1 MMNSREILEFIT
13 DNEKVTLSELSQL
26 MGIKRA
32 QPLYDI
38 RDGKI
43 KAISANYAD
52 KILSVFPEYSRAW
65 LITGEGQPFSKNKN
79 EVNLSDLTKRFLE
92 EVERMGVSFYDIA
105 KSTGVQESMFTK
117 IKMGIQEPSKKF
129 LSKFAECF
137 PDANMKYIYL
147 GNEENAD
154 KNSIMTTSER
164 FLEVMKGLNISPY
177 VLEIDC
183 GVKNAQA
190 KISHYKKG
198 ITKAISDDIIVQ
210 LCETYPQVNANYILT
225 GKGDMFLDTGK
236 APANSLTASQ
246 NQRMFED
253 MIKNKD
259 NQIADLKAEIERMK
273 SAMDKLTGQ
282 NEIMRERLGLSGR
295 RAFNQEC
302 VIIDFNTRSII
313 R

>member
-1 MMNSREILEFIT
+1 MNSREILEFIT
-13 DNEKVTLSELSQL
+13 DNEKVTLSKLSQL

-92 EVERMGVSFYDIA
+92 EVERMGVSFYNIA

-154 KNSIMTTSER
+154 EDSIMATNAYSER
-164 FLEVMKGLNISPY
+164 FLQVIDKLEVTDYKVWNT
-177 VLEIDC
+177 LENLSKATMSKIRRGIC
-183 GVKNAQA
+183 GVSMNTLQEFC
-190 KISHYKKG
+190 
-198 ITKAISDDIIVQ
+198 Q
-210 LCETYPQVNANYILT
+210 TYNVNANYILT
-225 GKGDMFLDTGK
+225 GKGNMFLDTGK

-253 MIKNKD
+253 MIKDKD

-282 NEIMRERLGLSGR
+282 NEIMREQLGLSGR
-295 RAFNQEC
+295 RAS
-302 VIIDFNTRSII
+302 TKSA
-313 R
+313 

>member
-13 DNEKVTLSELSQL
+13 DNEKVTLSKLSQL

-92 EVERMGVSFYDIA
+92 EVERMGVSFYNIA

-154 KNSIMTTSER
+154 EDSIMATNAYSER
-164 FLEVMKGLNISPY
+164 FLQVIDKLEVTDYKVWNT
-177 VLEIDC
+177 LENLSKATMSKIRRGIC
-183 GVKNAQA
+183 GVSMNTLQEFC
-190 KISHYKKG
+190 
-198 ITKAISDDIIVQ
+198 Q
-210 LCETYPQVNANYILT
+210 TYNVNANYILT
-225 GKGDMFLDTGK
+225 GKGNMFLDTDK
-236 APANSLTASQ
+236 STSENIASQ
-246 NQRMFED
+246 SQKMY
-253 MIKNKD
+253 KD
-259 NQIADLKAEIERMK
+259 TITGKDKEIVNLKAEIERMK
-273 SAMDKLTGQ
+273 SEIDKLTGQ
-282 NEIMRERLGLSGR
+282 NEIMREQLGLSGR
-295 RAFNQEC
+295 KAS
-302 VIIDFNTRSII
+302 TKSA
-313 R
+313 

>member
-13 DNEKVTLSELSQL
+13 DNEKVTLSKLSQL

-92 EVERMGVSFYDIA
+92 EVERMGVSFYNIA

-154 KNSIMTTSER
+154 EDSIMATNAYSER
-164 FLEVMKGLNISPY
+164 FLQVIDKLEVTDYKVWNT
-177 VLEIDC
+177 LENLSKATMSKIRRGIC
-183 GVKNAQA
+183 GVSMNTLQEFC
-190 KISHYKKG
+190 
-198 ITKAISDDIIVQ
+198 Q
-210 LCETYPQVNANYILT
+210 TYNVNANYILT
-225 GKGDMFLDTGK
+225 GKGDMFLDTDK
-236 APANSLTASQ
+236 STSENIASQ
-246 NQRMFED
+246 SQKMY
-253 MIKNKD
+253 KD
-259 NQIADLKAEIERMK
+259 TITGKDKEIANLKAEIERMK
-273 SAMDKLTGQ
+273 SEIDKLTGQ
-282 NEIMRERLGLSGR
+282 NEIMREQLGLSGR
-295 RAFNQEC
+295 KAS
-302 VIIDFNTRSII
+302 TKSA
-313 R
+313 

>member
-13 DNEKVTLSELSQL
+13 DNEKVTLSKLSQL

-43 KAISANYAD
+43 KSISANYAD

-79 EVNLSDLTKRFLE
+79 EVNISDLTKRFLE
-92 EVERMGVSFYDIA
+92 EVERMGVSFYNIA
-105 KSTGVQESMFTK
+105 KSTGVQEAMFTK
-117 IKMGIQEPSKKF
+117 IKKGIQEPSKKF

-154 KNSIMTTSER
+154 EDSIMATNAYSER
-164 FLEVMKGLNISPY
+164 FLQVIDKLEVTDYKVWNT
-177 VLEIDC
+177 LENLSKATMSKIRRGIC
-183 GVKNAQA
+183 GVSMNTLQEFC
-190 KISHYKKG
+190 
-198 ITKAISDDIIVQ
+198 Q
-210 LCETYPQVNANYILT
+210 TYNVNANYILT
-225 GKGDMFLDTGK
+225 GKGNMFLDTGK

-253 MIKNKD
+253 MIKDKD

-282 NEIMRERLGLSGR
+282 NEIMREQLGLSGR
-295 RAFNQEC
+295 RTSTKSA
-302 VIIDFNTRSII
+302 
-313 R
+313 

>member
-1 MMNSREILEFIT
+1 MNSREILEFIT
-13 DNEKVTLSELSQL
+13 DNEKVTLSKLSQL

-79 EVNLSDLTKRFLE
+79 EVNLSDLT
-92 EVERMGVSFYDIA
+92 
-105 KSTGVQESMFTK
+105 
-117 IKMGIQEPSKKF
+117 
-129 LSKFAECF
+129 
-137 PDANMKYIYL
+137 
-147 GNEENAD
+147 
-154 KNSIMTTSER
+154 ER
-164 FLEVMKGLNISPY
+164 FLQVIDKLEVTDYKVWNT
-177 VLEIDC
+177 LENLSKATMSKIRRGIC
-183 GVKNAQA
+183 GVSMNTLQEFC
-190 KISHYKKG
+190 
-198 ITKAISDDIIVQ
+198 Q
-210 LCETYPQVNANYILT
+210 TYNVNANYILT

-253 MIKNKD
+253 MIKDKD

-282 NEIMRERLGLSGR
+282 NEIMREQLGLSGR
-295 RAFNQEC
+295 RAS
-302 VIIDFNTRSII
+302 TKSA
-313 R
+313 

>member
-1 MMNSREILEFIT
+1 MNSREILEFIT
-13 DNEKVTLSELSQL
+13 DNEKVTLSKLSQL

-92 EVERMGVSFYDIA
+92 EVERMGVSFYNIA

-154 KNSIMTTSER
+154 EDSIMATNAYSER
-164 FLEVMKGLNISPY
+164 FLQVIDKLEVTDYKVWNT
-177 VLEIDC
+177 LENLSKATMSKIRRGIC
-183 GVKNAQA
+183 GVSMNTLQEFC
-190 KISHYKKG
+190 
-198 ITKAISDDIIVQ
+198 Q
-210 LCETYPQVNANYILT
+210 TYNVNANYILT
-225 GKGDMFLDTGK
+225 GKGNMFLDTDK
-236 APANSLTASQ
+236 STSENIASQ
-246 NQRMFED
+246 SQKMY
-253 MIKNKD
+253 KD
-259 NQIADLKAEIERMK
+259 TITGKDKEIVNLKAEIERMK
-273 SAMDKLTGQ
+273 SEIDKLTGQ
-282 NEIMRERLGLSGR
+282 NEIMREQLGLSGR
-295 RAFNQEC
+295 KAS
-302 VIIDFNTRSII
+302 TKSA
-313 R
+313 

>member
-13 DNEKVTLSELSQL
+13 DNEKVTLSKLSQL

-65 LITGEGQPFSKNKN
+65 LITGEGQPFSKNEN

-92 EVERMGVSFYDIA
+92 EVERMGVSFYNIA

-147 GNEENAD
+147 GNEEKAD
-154 KNSIMTTSER
+154 KDSIMTTSER
-164 FLEVMKGLNISPY
+164 FLEVMEGLKIGPY
-177 VLEIDC
+177 VLEKDC

-198 ITKAISDDIIVQ
+198 VTKAISGDIIVQ
-210 LCETYPQVNANYILT
+210 LCEAYPEVNANYILT
-225 GKGDMFLDTGK
+225 GKGEMFLSEDNKPVDNLSTSQSQDLYESIVIGK
-236 APANSLTASQ
+236 
-246 NQRMFED
+246 D
-253 MIKNKD
+253 K
-259 NQIADLKAEIERMK
+259 EIEELK
-273 SAMDKLTGQ
+273 
-282 NEIMRERLGLSGR
+282 NEINRLIGENSIMREQLGIGKRKPSTKS
-295 RAFNQEC
+295 A
-302 VIIDFNTRSII
+302 
-313 R
+313 